1 MSRLSG
7 PYQRLLLDALLLV
20 LLLTALAFRALG
32 AGQGSGFCRIV
43 HEWTGLAF
51 LAVLSLHLYWN
62 RRWFASLFSG
72 KWQLRRILGLLV
84 NAGLCL
90 CAALVLVCGLLNS
103 RHILP
108 LSHLVDGRL
117 LREVHCLTAYWM
129 LVFSGLH
136 IGLHGRMILGLLLP
150 RPLPAALAHG
160 AAALLALFGL
170 WAANLR
176 DLWPKLFQGF
186 SFDFWDPGKP
196 LVLLFACNLG
206 MMLLFAVVAHYL
218 QRHLSH

>member
-7 PYQRLLLDALLLV
+7 PYPRLILDALLLV
-20 LLLTALAFRALG
+20 LLLIALAFRALG
-32 AGQGSGFCRIV
+32 AGQGGAFCRIV
-43 HEWTGLAF
+43 HEWTGMGF
-51 LAVLSLHLYWN
+51 LAALTLHLYWN
-62 RRWFASLFSG
+62 RRWFSSLFSG
-72 KWQLRRILGLLV
+72 KWRASRLLGLVV
-84 NAGLCL
+84 NTGLCL
-90 CAALVLVCGLLNS
+90 CAALVLVCGLVNS
-103 RHILP
+103 RHVLD
-108 LSHLVDGRL
+108 LAQLVDGRE
-117 LREVHCLTAYWM
+117 LRAIHCLAAYWM

-136 IGLHGRMILGLLLP
+136 IGLHSRMILGLVLP
-150 RPLPAALAHG
+150 RPLPTALGHSVAAI
-160 AAALLALFGL
+160 LALFGL
-170 WAANLR
+170 WAASLR